1 MGKLRHKEELCYPVK
16 LWQNPDLDLALTG
29 ATVSLKK
36 TLKRPFLISCS
47 LRNFFL
53 NPHQRVLKHRYKIKN
68 MLTVLSVSE
77 LHPEELRT
85 VHHSFSRQQTNDN
98 VTRREMRGS
107 GGWGVKAAV
116 SRWKRMT

>member
-1 MGKLRHKEELCYPVK
+1 MSGETEAQRGTVLPCKAVAKSRFRSGTHRSHSVSQENPQKAIPHKLLFEELIFRK
-16 LWQNPDLDLALTG
+16 Q
-29 ATVSLKK
+29 
-36 TLKRPFLISCS
+36 
-47 LRNFFL
+47 

-98 VTRREMRGS
+98 VTRREMRG
-107 GGWGVKAAV
+107 GGWVG
-116 SRWKRMT
+116 